1 MSKRVAKSIKE
12 KVAKRANNCCEYCLL
27 SERVSFYK
35 FHIEH
40 IRSLKHGGTSNL
52 DNLAYGCP
60 DCNAFKGSDIATFIE
75 NTDLLTP
82 FFNPRKDIWEEHF
95 EIQNGAIYGKTLIG
109 QATVKIFKF
118 NEIERLIFR
127 QQLISF
133 DLYP

>member
-40 IRSLKHGGTSNL
+40 IRSLKHGGSSDL

-60 DCNAFKGSDIATFIE
+60 DCNAFKGSDIATFIA
-75 NTDLLTP
+75 NTDLLTR

-95 EIQNGAIYGKTLIG
+95 DIQNGAIYGKTSIG
-109 QATVKIFKF
+109 EATVRIFKF
-118 NEIERLIFR
+118 NDVERLIFR
-127 QQLISF
+127 QQLISLG
-133 DLYP
+133 LYP